1 MLDNSQLNIDS
12 YISILSTKSLDN
24 FYYTKYF
31 MPRILNKNN
40 TYLLLIFI
48 ISFFTFSCSSDES
61 SKSTQE
67 TIPLKQPIELQKQDS
82 EKKNNEP
89 KKQTSNEKVN
99 DLKNKTE
106 DTKDKAIA
114 PGTKKQTSNEK
125 KVNELQKNTD
135 ESSSD
140 KKIVNIKNNGKT
152 YSYNVSKEVADLLH
166 EMHKETVLSDLGML
180 QREYIKIE
188 NTSTEENEALQL
200 MYSISKKRINERR
213 AKILKEYEEKRAAEE
228 EEKKAK
234 EEANK
239 KLGQQ
244 IAINDQRLSAIKKLF
259 EARKLKLVNI
269 DTAKNITDEYLKNIN
284 TEFIT
289 QGAKEQ
295 RDFNQVLKLRYDLY
309 PYLFQMALTDNPL
322 YLYELALF
330 YIPAP
335 IKTTWITRTDEEK
348 YKTAYSMLKPSSD
361 QNYPKAQYRLSELY
375 GKGRHVEKDI
385 VKSEE
390 LLKLSYEQGYSKAIS
405 TMAHRFIF
413 GTTSNGGGIT
423 KDTKKGI
430 NLLEKLGNAEK
441 YPDTAANEKYTWM
454 KTFDDL
460 DAKTGANYLLGGI
473 YFGSHD
479 EKIGENYKDLSKAL
493 YYWNKAKEGN
503 GIYTTLAIRALK
515 ENENE
520 LKNVKTSSDPTVKSK
535 EDYDEAII
543 LINKH
548 KVTPAIAL
556 LESAANAKNQDA
568 QLKLSVLYEEG
579 WHPDNCYDSDGKIIL
594 DENSCAIF
602 DAQFRNTDY
611 QKMIFWLKKYAE
623 ETKDVNAQYKIA
635 WTYHI
640 GKEYKIKAETWSL
653 WRDKLIPE
661 KSIESDAEN
670 AFKWFEIS
678 AENDHPIAQEYLS
691 KYYFY
696 GIFVPQSYTNAFD
709 WAKLSYDNGGYSRSD
724 LIHYYY
730 YGVGVEKN
738 VQKAGELC
746 IAGENPSREYYKK
759 ELYKESEGQKCL
771 DENNEP
777 RYPKPKPA
785 CPITPDPIQGIRC
798 TYPN

>member
-1 MLDNSQLNIDS
+1 M
-12 YISILSTKSLDN
+12 K
-24 FYYTKYF
+24 K
-31 MPRILNKNN
+31 
-40 TYLLLIFI
+40 LIFI
-48 ISFFTFSCSSDES
+48 LIFLLPILLLSCSS
-61 SKSTQE
+61 
-67 TIPLKQPIELQKQDS
+67 
-82 EKKNNEP
+82 NNEADL
-89 KKQTSNEKVN
+89 KKQLEIAEQENQNPDTKEH
-99 DLKNKTE
+99 DLINKTE
-106 DTKDKAIA
+106 DTKNKRILHE
-114 PGTKKQTSNEK
+114 TKKQNEK
-125 KVNELQKNTD
+125 INNQKSSDELQKNTI

-140 KKIVNIKNNGKT
+140 NQIVNIKNSSGET
-152 YSYNVSKEVADLLH
+152 YAYNVSKEVADLLH
-166 EMHKETVLSDLGML
+166 EMLKETVLSNLWQL
-180 QREYIKIE
+180 QKKYLRIE
-188 NTSTEENEALQL
+188 NTSTEEKNALQL
-200 MYSISKKRINERR
+200 MYSISEKRIEERT
-213 AKILKEYEEKRAAEE
+213 AKILKEYEKRQAADK
-228 EEKKAK
+228 EEKKVK
-234 EEANK
+234 EEADK

-244 IAINDQRLSAIKKLF
+244 IAINDQRLSAITKLF

-269 DTAKNITDEYLKNIN
+269 DTAKSLTDEYLKNIN

-289 QGAKEQ
+289 QGTKEN
-295 RDFNQVLKLRYDLY
+295 RDWDKVLKLRSDLY
-309 PYLFQMALTDNPL
+309 PYLFQMALTDNPF

-330 YIPAP
+330 YIPWP

-348 YKTAYSMLKPSSD
+348 YKTAYSMLKVSSD

-385 VKSEE
+385 IKSEE
-390 LLKLSYEQGYSKAIS
+390 LLKLSYEQGYSKAIY
-405 TMAHRFIF
+405 TMALRYIF
-413 GTTSNGGGIT
+413 GTTTAGGRIT

-430 NLLEKLGNAEK
+430 QLLEELGNAEK
-441 YPDTAANEKYTWM
+441 YPDTIANEKYTWM

-460 DAKTGANYLLGGI
+460 ETKTGANYRLGQL
-473 YFGSHD
+473 YFGTND
-479 EKIGENYKDLSKAL
+479 QILGENYKDLSKAL

-623 ETKDVNAQYKIA
+623 ESKDVNAQYKIA

-640 GKEYKIKAETWSL
+640 GKEYKIKAETWSIG
-653 WRDKLIPE
+653 RDKLIPE

-670 AFKWFEIS
+670 AFKWFKIS
-678 AENDHPIAQEYLS
+678 AENDHTTAQEYLS

-709 WAKLSYDNGGYSRSD
+709 WAKLSYDNGEGSRSD

-738 VQKAGELC
+738 IQKAGELC
-746 IAGENPSREYYKK
+746 MAGENPSREYYKK

-777 RYPKPKPA
+777 RYSKPKPA
-785 CPITPDPIQGIRC
+785 CPVDPRNIQGIRC

>member
-1 MLDNSQLNIDS
+1 M
-12 YISILSTKSLDN
+12 K
-24 FYYTKYF
+24 K
-31 MPRILNKNN
+31 
-40 TYLLLIFI
+40 LIFI
-48 ISFFTFSCSSDES
+48 LIFLLPILLLSCSS
-61 SKSTQE
+61 
-67 TIPLKQPIELQKQDS
+67 
-82 EKKNNEP
+82 NNEADL
-89 KKQTSNEKVN
+89 KKQLEIAEQENQNPDTKEH
-99 DLKNKTE
+99 DLINKTE
-106 DTKDKAIA
+106 DTKNKRIVHE
-114 PGTKKQTSNEK
+114 TKKQNEK
-125 KVNELQKNTD
+125 INNQKSSDELQKNTI

-140 KKIVNIKNNGKT
+140 NQIVNIKNSSGET
-152 YSYNVSKEVADLLH
+152 YAYNVSKEVADLLH
-166 EMHKETVLSDLGML
+166 EMLKETVLSNLWQL
-180 QREYIKIE
+180 QKKYLRIE
-188 NTSTEENEALQL
+188 NTSTEEKNALQL
-200 MYSISKKRINERR
+200 MYSISEKRIEERT
-213 AKILKEYEEKRAAEE
+213 AKILKEYEKRQAADK
-228 EEKKAK
+228 EEKKVK
-234 EEANK
+234 EEADK

-244 IAINDQRLSAIKKLF
+244 IAINDQRLSAITKLF

-269 DTAKNITDEYLKNIN
+269 DTAKSLTDEYLKNIN

-289 QGAKEQ
+289 QGTKEN
-295 RDFNQVLKLRYDLY
+295 RDWDKVLKLRSDLY
-309 PYLFQMALTDNPL
+309 PYLFQMALTDNPF

-330 YIPAP
+330 YIPWP

-348 YKTAYSMLKPSSD
+348 YKTAYSMLKVSSD

-375 GKGRHVEKDI
+375 GKGRHVENDI
-385 VKSEE
+385 IKSEE
-390 LLKLSYEQGYSKAIS
+390 LLKLSYEQGYSKAIY
-405 TMAHRFIF
+405 TMALRYIF
-413 GTTSNGGGIT
+413 GTTTAGGRIT

-430 NLLEKLGNAEK
+430 QLLEELGNAEK
-441 YPDTAANEKYTWM
+441 YPDTIANEKYTWM

-460 DAKTGANYLLGGI
+460 ETKTGANYRLGQL
-473 YFGSHD
+473 YFGTND
-479 EKIGENYKDLSKAL
+479 QILGENYKDLSKAL

-623 ETKDVNAQYKIA
+623 ESKDVNAQYKIA

-670 AFKWFEIS
+670 AFKWFKIS
-678 AENDHPIAQEYLS
+678 AENDHTTAQEYLS

-709 WAKLSYDNGGYSRSD
+709 WAKLSYDNGEGSRSD

-730 YGVGVEKN
+730 YGVGVKKN
-738 VQKAGELC
+738 IQKAGELC
-746 IAGENPSREYYKK
+746 MAGENPSREYYKK

-777 RYPKPKPA
+777 RYSKPKPA
-785 CPITPDPIQGIRC
+785 CPVDPRNIQGIRC

>member
-1 MLDNSQLNIDS
+1 MKKII
-12 YISILSTKSLDN
+12 Y
-24 FYYTKYF
+24 
-31 MPRILNKNN
+31 
-40 TYLLLIFI
+40 IFI
-48 ISFFTFSCSSDES
+48 FLLPIFLFSCSGS
-61 SKSTQE
+61 
-67 TIPLKQPIELQKQDS
+67 
-82 EKKNNEP
+82 NNEAEP
-89 KKQTSNEKVN
+89 KRQSEIAEQKNQNPGAKEH
-99 DLKNKTE
+99 DLINKIE
-106 DTKDKAIA
+106 DTKNKEIM
-114 PGTKKQTSNEK
+114 PETKNQNEK
-125 KVNELQKNTD
+125 INNQKSSDELQKNTIK
-135 ESSSD
+135 SSSA
-140 KKIVNIKNNGKT
+140 KQIVNIKNHDGKT
-152 YSYNVSKEVADLLH
+152 FPYNVSKEVADLLH
-166 EMHKETVLSDLGML
+166 EMHKETVLSNLGML
-180 QREYIKIE
+180 QWEYIKIE
-188 NTSTEENEALQL
+188 NTSTEENEALEL

-234 EEANK
+234 EEADK

-244 IAINDQRLSAIKKLF
+244 IAINDQRLSTIKKLF

-269 DTAKNITDEYLKNIN
+269 DTAKTITDEYLKNIN

-385 VKSEE
+385 IKSEE

-430 NLLEKLGNAEK
+430 NLLEELGNAQK
-441 YPDTAANEKYTWM
+441 LPDTAANEKSTWM

-460 DAKTGANYLLGGI
+460 NAKTGANYLLGGI

-479 EKIGENYKDLSKAL
+479 EKIGENYKNLSKAL

-520 LKNVKTSSDPTVKSK
+520 LKNVKTTSDPTVKSK

-579 WHPDNCYDSDGKIIL
+579 WHPDNCYDSDGKMIL
-594 DENSCAIF
+594 DENSCALF

-623 ETKDVNAQYKIA
+623 ESKDVNAQYKIA

-653 WRDKLIPE
+653 GRDNLIPE

-670 AFKWFEIS
+670 AFKWFKIS
-678 AENDHPIAQEYLS
+678 AENSDPDSQSHLS

-696 GIFVPQSYTNAFD
+696 GIFVPQSYTDAFD
-709 WAKLSYDNGGYSRSD
+709 WAKLSYENGGFRGNVRSN

-730 YGVGVEKN
+730 YGVGVQKN
-738 VQKAGELC
+738 IQKAGELC
-746 IAGENPSREYYKK
+746 IAGENPRRKSK
-759 ELYKESEGQKCL
+759 EQKLYKESEGQKCL

-777 RYPKPKPA
+777 SYSKPTPA
-785 CPITPDPIQGIRC
+785 CPVRHSNIQGIKC
-798 TYPN
+798 TYPD

>member
-1 MLDNSQLNIDS
+1 MKKTI
-12 YISILSTKSLDN
+12 YIFIFIL
-24 FYYTKYF
+24 
-31 MPRILNKNN
+31 PI
-40 TYLLLIFI
+40 LLL
-48 ISFFTFSCSSDES
+48 SCSGS
-61 SKSTQE
+61 
-67 TIPLKQPIELQKQDS
+67 
-82 EKKNNEP
+82 NNEAEL
-89 KKQTSNEKVN
+89 KRQLEIGEQKNQTPGEKEH
-99 DLKNKTE
+99 DLINKTE
-106 DTKDKAIA
+106 DTKNKEIM
-114 PGTKKQTSNEK
+114 PETKNQNGKNNNQKSSD
-125 KVNELQKNTD
+125 ELQKNTIK
-135 ESSSD
+135 SSSA
-140 KKIVNIKNNGKT
+140 KQIVNIKNHAGKT
-152 YSYNVSKEVADLLH
+152 FSYNVSKEVADLLH
-166 EMHKETVLSDLGML
+166 EMHKETVLSNLGM
-180 QREYIKIE
+180 QQWEYIKIE
-188 NTSTEENEALQL
+188 NTSTEENEALEL

-234 EEANK
+234 EEADK

-244 IAINDQRLSAIKKLF
+244 IAINDQRLSTIKKLF

-269 DTAKNITDEYLKNIN
+269 DTAKTITDEYLKNIN
-284 TEFIT
+284 TEFIA

-309 PYLFQMALTDNPL
+309 PYLLQMALTDNPL

-385 VKSEE
+385 IKSEE

-405 TMAHRFIF
+405 TMALRFIF

-430 NLLEKLGNAEK
+430 NLLEELGNAQK
-441 YPDTAANEKYTWM
+441 LPDTAANEKYTWM

-479 EKIGENYKDLSKAL
+479 KKIGENYKDLSKAL

-520 LKNVKTSSDPTVKSK
+520 LKNVKTASDPTVKSK

-579 WHPDNCYDSDGKIIL
+579 WHPDNCYDSVGKIIL

-623 ETKDVNAQYKIA
+623 ESKDVNAQYKIA

-653 WRDKLIPE
+653 GRDNLIPE

-670 AFKWFEIS
+670 AFKWFKIS
-678 AENDHPIAQEYLS
+678 AENSDPDSQSHLS

-696 GIFVPQSYTNAFD
+696 GIFVPQSYTDAFD
-709 WAKLSYDNGGYSRSD
+709 WAKLSYENGGFRGNVRSN

-730 YGVGVEKN
+730 YGVGVQKN
-738 VQKAGELC
+738 IQKAGELC
-746 IAGENPSREYYKK
+746 IAGENPRRKSK
-759 ELYKESEGQKCL
+759 EQKLYKESEGQKCL

-777 RYPKPKPA
+777 SYSKPTPA
-785 CPITPDPIQGIRC
+785 CPVRHSNIQGIKC
-798 TYPN
+798 TYPD

>member
-1 MLDNSQLNIDS
+1 
-12 YISILSTKSLDN
+12 
-24 FYYTKYF
+24 
-31 MPRILNKNN
+31 
-40 TYLLLIFI
+40 
-48 ISFFTFSCSSDES
+48 
-61 SKSTQE
+61 
-67 TIPLKQPIELQKQDS
+67 
-82 EKKNNEP
+82 
-89 KKQTSNEKVN
+89 
-99 DLKNKTE
+99 
-106 DTKDKAIA
+106 
-114 PGTKKQTSNEK
+114 
-125 KVNELQKNTD
+125 
-135 ESSSD
+135 
-140 KKIVNIKNNGKT
+140 
-152 YSYNVSKEVADLLH
+152 
-166 EMHKETVLSDLGML
+166 
-180 QREYIKIE
+180 
-188 NTSTEENEALQL
+188 
-200 MYSISKKRINERR
+200 
-213 AKILKEYEEKRAAEE
+213 
-228 EEKKAK
+228 
-234 EEANK
+234 
-239 KLGQQ
+239 
-244 IAINDQRLSAIKKLF
+244 
-259 EARKLKLVNI
+259 
-269 DTAKNITDEYLKNIN
+269 
-284 TEFIT
+284 
-289 QGAKEQ
+289 
-295 RDFNQVLKLRYDLY
+295 
-309 PYLFQMALTDNPL
+309 MALTDNPL

-385 VKSEE
+385 IKSEE

-430 NLLEKLGNAEK
+430 NLLEELGNAQK
-441 YPDTAANEKYTWM
+441 LPDTAANEKSTWM

-460 DAKTGANYLLGGI
+460 DAKTGANYLLGVI

-479 EKIGENYKDLSKAL
+479 EKIGENYKNLSKAL

-520 LKNVKTSSDPTVKSK
+520 LKNVKTTSDPTVKSK

-579 WHPDNCYDSDGKIIL
+579 WHPDNCYDSDGKMIL
-594 DENSCAIF
+594 DENSCALF

-623 ETKDVNAQYKIA
+623 ESKDVNAQYKIA

-653 WRDKLIPE
+653 GRDNLIPE

-670 AFKWFEIS
+670 AFKWFKIS
-678 AENDHPIAQEYLS
+678 AENSDPDSQSHLS

-696 GIFVPQSYTNAFD
+696 GIFVPQSYTDAFD
-709 WAKLSYDNGGYSRSD
+709 WAKLSYENGGFRGNVRSN

-730 YGVGVEKN
+730 YGVGVQKN
-738 VQKAGELC
+738 IQKAGELC
-746 IAGENPSREYYKK
+746 IAGENPRRKSK
-759 ELYKESEGQKCL
+759 EQKLYKESEGQKCL

-777 RYPKPKPA
+777 SYSKPKPA
-785 CPITPDPIQGIRC
+785 CPVRHSNIQGIKC
-798 TYPN
+798 TYPD

>member
-1 MLDNSQLNIDS
+1 MKKII
-12 YISILSTKSLDN
+12 YIFIFLL
-24 FYYTKYF
+24 
-31 MPRILNKNN
+31 PI
-40 TYLLLIFI
+40 LLLSCYGSNNESEQLKRQLE
-48 ISFFTFSCSSDES
+48 ISEQKNQELIQNTEAKAKVDSEAKGDAKAKLDAESKAIEEAEAKAKEETKTATEKNDNKKSSD
-61 SKSTQE
+61 
-67 TIPLKQPIELQKQDS
+67 
-82 EKKNNEP
+82 
-89 KKQTSNEKVN
+89 
-99 DLKNKTE
+99 
-106 DTKDKAIA
+106 
-114 PGTKKQTSNEK
+114 
-125 KVNELQKNTD
+125 ELQKNII
-135 ESSSD
+135 ESSFA
-140 KKIVNIKNNGKT
+140 KEIVNITDNGKT
-152 YSYNVSKEVADLLH
+152 YSYNVSKEVKDLLH
-166 EMHKETVLSDLGML
+166 EMEKESVLSNLGML
-180 QREYIKIE
+180 QRTWYKLAAKE

-200 MYSISKKRINERR
+200 MYSVSEKRINERR
-213 AKILKEYEEKRAAEE
+213 TKILKEYEEKRAAEGE
-228 EEKKAK
+228 EAKAK
-234 EEANK
+234 EEADK

-244 IAINDQRLSAIKKLF
+244 IAINDQRLSTIKKLF
-259 EARKLKLVNI
+259 EARKLKLVDI
-269 DTAKNITDEYLKNIN
+269 DTAKTITDEYLKNIN

-295 RDFNQVLKLRYDLY
+295 RDFNQALKLRYDLY

-330 YIPAP
+330 YISAP

-361 QNYPKAQYRLSELY
+361 QNYTKAQYRLSELY

-385 VKSEE
+385 IKSEA

-405 TMAHRFIF
+405 TMALRFIF

-430 NLLEKLGNAEK
+430 NLLQELGNAQQL
-441 YPDTAANEKYTWM
+441 PDTAANEKYTWM

-479 EKIGENYKDLSKAL
+479 EKIGEKYKDLSKAL

-520 LKNVKTSSDPTVKSK
+520 LKNVKTTSDPTIKSK
-535 EDYDEAII
+535 EDYDEAVK

-548 KVTPAIAL
+548 KVTPAITL
-556 LESAANAKNQDA
+556 LESAANTGNQDA
-568 QLKLSVLYEEG
+568 QLKLSQLYEKG
-579 WHPDNCYDSDGKIIL
+579 WRPDNCYDSEGNVIL
-594 DENSCAIF
+594 DKNSCDMFAGDKNI
-602 DAQFRNTDY
+602 DY
-611 QKMIFWLKKYAE
+611 AKMIFWLEKYAE
-623 ETKDVNAQYKIA
+623 ESKDVNSQFTIA
-635 WTYHI
+635 WTYHT
-640 GKEYKIKAETWSL
+640 GKEYKIKAESWSITA
-653 WRDKLIPE
+653 DKVVPG

-670 AFKWFEIS
+670 ALKWFKIS
-678 AENDHPIAQEYLS
+678 AENDHTTAQEYLS

-709 WAKLSYDNGGYSRSD
+709 WAKLSYDNGEGSHSD

-738 VQKAGELC
+738 IQKAGELC
-746 IAGENPSREYYKK
+746 MAGENPRREYYKK

-785 CPITPDPIQGIRC
+785 CPVDPRNIQGIRC
-798 TYPN
+798 TYPD